1 MLTGPEKHARPT
13 GSRAGAHGPDGLS
26 LIAKGDAG
34 IDNMQLSRAACTI
47 LFHPIFLE
55 RTDTMKHIL
64 SVVAL
69 ALASALP
76 VAAQT
81 KPTEINMW
89 MGLTGQGGELL
100 SRFGEDFNKSQSEYR
115 VIVSFKGQYPEQRA
129 AAVAAFRAGNPPH
142 IMQMF
147 DAGSGDMMHAKGA
160 VVPVSE
166 VFKRA
171 GLQFNPADFIP
182 PARGYYGLPNGDLL
196 SMPFNV
202 STTVLFYNKD
212 AFRKAGLDAEKPPQT
227 WPQLIEAA
235 KKLRSTN
242 AAACGYTTTWMAWV
256 MLEQFSSRHNIA
268 FGSKGNGRSGVDASL
283 TIANNPVLA
292 KQLQTLVDLQKDKS
306 FDYGGR
312 SNDAAAKFISGECAM
327 LTQSSGGLG
336 AIRQGAKFE
345 FGTAQLPYWPEVK
358 GAPFA
363 TTIGGASLWVFNA
376 PNRSPAEFRGVA
388 QFLNF
393 LKSDKV
399 MTEWAKTT
407 GFLPAT
413 NTAFKAMQDEG
424 FFKNNPGRDV
434 PILSLLEGA
443 KGDNTNGYRFGR
455 WTEIRD
461 VFHEELEKA
470 LQGNQS
476 VQDALRNTERRGNAL
491 LRAFERTAS

>member
-1 MLTGPEKHARPT
+1 MTLKKT
-13 GSRAGAHGPDGLS
+13 
-26 LIAKGDAG
+26 
-34 IDNMQLSRAACTI
+34 
-47 LFHPIFLE
+47 
-55 RTDTMKHIL
+55 
-64 SVVAL
+64 
-69 ALASALP
+69 LASAALAIGALTGAVPALAQNRP
-76 VAAQT
+76 V
-81 KPTEINMW
+81 EIQMW

-115 VIVSFKGQYPEQRA
+115 VVVSFKGQYPEQRA

-171 GLQFNPADFIP
+171 GLQFNAADFIP
-182 PARGYYGLPNGDLL
+182 PARGYYGLPSGELL

-212 AFRKAGLDAEKPPQT
+212 AFKKAGLDPEKPPQT

-235 KKLRSTN
+235 KKIRSTN
-242 AAACGYTTTWMAWV
+242 AAACGYTTTWLSWV
-256 MLEQFSSRHNIA
+256 MLEQFSSRHNVA
-268 FGSKGNGRSGVDASL
+268 FGTEGNGRGGVSASL
-283 TIANNPVLA
+283 QLANNPLLI
-292 KQLQTLVDLQKDKS
+292 KQVQTLVDMQKDKS

-336 AIRQGAKFE
+336 AITQGAKFA
-345 FGTAQLPYWPEVK
+345 FGTSGLPYWPEVK

-363 TTIGGASLWVFNA
+363 TTIGGASLWVFSA
-376 PNRSPAEFRGVA
+376 PNRTQAEFRGVA

-393 LKSDKV
+393 LKSDRV

-413 NTAFKAMQDEG
+413 NSAFKAMQDEG
-424 FFKNNPGRDV
+424 FFTKNPGRDV
-434 PILSLLEGA
+434 PILSLISAA

-461 VFHEELEKA
+461 VYHEEVEKA

-476 VQDALRNTERRGNAL
+476 AADALRNAERRGNAL

>member
-1 MLTGPEKHARPT
+1 MKLTKRMLCAAAVATLAAAGTAMAQPRP
-13 GSRAGAHGPDGLS
+13 
-26 LIAKGDAG
+26 
-34 IDNMQLSRAACTI
+34 
-47 LFHPIFLE
+47 
-55 RTDTMKHIL
+55 
-64 SVVAL
+64 V
-69 ALASALP
+69 
-76 VAAQT
+76 
-81 KPTEINMW
+81 EINFW

-100 SRFGEDFNKSQSEYR
+100 TNYGAQFNASQSEYR
-115 VIVSFKGQYPEQRA
+115 VVVSFKGQYPEQRA

-147 DAGSGDMMHAKGA
+147 DAGSGDMMHARGA
-160 VVPVSE
+160 VVPVSD
-166 VFKRA
+166 VFRRA
-171 GLQFNPADFIP
+171 GLKFDPADFIA

-202 STTVLFYNKD
+202 STTVLFYSKD
-212 AFRKAGLDAEKPPQT
+212 AFRKAGLDPEKPPQT

-235 KKLRSTN
+235 KKIRSTN
-242 AAACGYTTTWMAWV
+242 AAACGYTTTWLAWV

-268 FGSKGNGRSGVDASL
+268 FGTRGNGRGGVDASL
-283 TIANNPVLA
+283 QLANNALLT
-292 KQLQTLVDLQKDKS
+292 KQIQTLVDMQKDKS

-336 AIRQGAKFE
+336 AIARDAKFQ

-358 GAPFA
+358 GAPYA

-376 PNRSPAEFRGVA
+376 PGRTDAEYRGVA
-388 QFLNF
+388 QFLAF

-399 MTEWAKTT
+399 MTDWAKTT

-413 NTAFKAMQDEG
+413 NSAFKAMQDEG
-424 FFKNNPGRDV
+424 FFAKNPGRDV
-434 PILSLLEGA
+434 PILSLIQA
-443 KGDNTNGYRFGR
+443 NKGENTNGYRFGR

-461 VFHEELEKA
+461 VFHEEVEKA
-470 LQGNQS
+470 LQGRQS
-476 VQDALRNTERRGNAL
+476 AADALRNTERRGNAL

>member
-1 MLTGPEKHARPT
+1 MNFKPLMAALT
-13 GSRAGAHGPDGLS
+13 L
-26 LIAKGDAG
+26 
-34 IDNMQLSRAACTI
+34 AA
-47 LFHPIFLE
+47 
-55 RTDTMKHIL
+55 
-64 SVVAL
+64 
-69 ALASALP
+69 ASALP
-76 VAAQT
+76 VQAQT
-81 KPTEINMW
+81 KPVEINLW

-100 SRFGEDFNKSQSEYR
+100 TRFGDDFNKSQSDYR
-115 VIVSFKGQYPEQRA
+115 VVVSFKGQYPEQRA
-129 AAVAAFRAGNPPH
+129 AAVAAYRAGNPPH
-142 IMQMF
+142 ILQMF

-160 VVPVSE
+160 VVPVSD

-171 GLQFNPADFIP
+171 GLAFNAADFIG
-182 PARGYYGLPNGDLL
+182 PARGYYGLPSGELL

-212 AFRKAGLDAEKPPQT
+212 AFRKAGLDADKPPRT
-227 WPQLIEAA
+227 WPELVSAA
-235 KKLRSTN
+235 QKIRSSN

-256 MLEQFSSRHNIA
+256 MLEQFASRHNIA
-268 FGSKGNGRSGVDASL
+268 FGTQGNGRGGVNASL
-283 TIANNPVLA
+283 TLANNPLLT
-292 KQLQTLVDLQKDKS
+292 KQIQTLVDLQKDKS

-345 FGTAQLPYWPEVK
+345 FGTAQLPHWPEVK

-363 TTIGGASLWVFNA
+363 TTIGGASMWVFNA
-376 PNRSPAEFRGVA
+376 PNRSDAEFRGVA

-393 LKSDKV
+393 LRSDRV

-413 NTAFKAMQDEG
+413 TSAFKAMQDEG

-434 PILSLLEGA
+434 PILSLIEGN
-443 KGDNTNGYRFGR
+443 KGENTNGYRFGR

-461 VFHEELEKA
+461 VFHEEMEKA
-470 LQGNQS
+470 LQGKQS
-476 VQDALRNTERRGNAL
+476 ASDVLRNTERRGNAL